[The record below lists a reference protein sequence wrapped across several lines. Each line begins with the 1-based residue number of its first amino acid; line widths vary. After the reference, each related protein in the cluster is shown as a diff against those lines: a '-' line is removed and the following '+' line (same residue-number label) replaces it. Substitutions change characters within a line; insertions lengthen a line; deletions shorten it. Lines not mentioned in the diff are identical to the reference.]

1 MPVQLNVREAGEGVP
16 LVLLHAFPLSSAMW
30 LHQRETLSSVCRVVT
45 PDLRGFGGSVL
56 PEDGEAP
63 SMDVMADDVA
73 TTIKA
78 LGLDDVVL
86 VGLSLGGYIAMAF
99 WRRHPDLL
107 RGLVLAD
114 TKASADPEPAR
125 ANRLRIAETV
135 LDEQSPRVLIEDV
148 LPNLVGPTTKEHRPM
163 VYGRV
168 RALVE
173 TAPPA
178 AVAWAQRAMA
188 ARPDSTGTLREVSV
202 PTLVLV
208 GEEDQLTPLS
218 AAEAMVAAV
227 PDARLITVPEA
238 GHLTPLEQPEVVDE
252 ALLEFL
258 HGLS

>member
-1 MPVQLNVREAGEGVP
+1 MPVQLHVREAGEGVP

-30 LHQRETLSSVCRVVT
+30 LHQRETLSSVCLVVT
-45 PDLRGFGGSVL
+45 PDLRGFGGSPL

-86 VGLSLGGYIAMAF
+86 VGLSIGGYIAMAF
-99 WRRHPDLL
+99 WRRHPHLL
-107 RGLVLAD
+107 RGLVLVD

-135 LDEQSPRVLIEDV
+135 LAEQSPRVLVDDV
-148 LPNLVGPTTKEHRPM
+148 LPNLLGPTTKQRRPL
-163 VYGRV
+163 VYGRA

-188 ARPDSTGTLREVSV
+188 ARPDSIDTLREVSV

-208 GEEDQLTPLS
+208 GEEDQVTPLS
-218 AAEAMVAAV
+218 DAEAMVAAV